1 MRCALGYQLGIKKKG
16 KIMNSTSV
24 FFSLVAGATTC
35 SPHML
40 MEDVEFMREAI
51 DLSKQGLSVT
61 ELADEMIHW
70 CELNY

>member
-1 MRCALGYQLGIKKKG
+1 
-16 KIMNSTSV
+16 MNGPDV
-24 FFSLVAGATTC
+24 FWSIVAGRTGC
-35 SPHML
+35 SPYML
-40 MEDVEFMREAI
+40 AEDKDFMREAI

>member
-1 MRCALGYQLGIKKKG
+1 
-16 KIMNSTSV
+16 MNGADV
-24 FFSLVAGATTC
+24 FWSLVAGETGC
-35 SPHML
+35 SPYML
-40 MEDVEFMREAI
+40 AEDIEFMREAI

>member
-1 MRCALGYQLGIKKKG
+1 
-16 KIMNSTSV
+16 MNSTNV
-24 FFSLVAGATTC
+24 FFSLVAGETGC
-35 SPHML
+35 SPFML
-40 MEDVEFMREAI
+40 AEDEDFMREAL

>member
-1 MRCALGYQLGIKKKG
+1 
-16 KIMNSTSV
+16 MNSTSV
-24 FFSLVAGATTC
+24 FFSLVAGATSC
-35 SPHML
+35 SPYML
-40 MEDVEFMREAI
+40 VEDEEFMREAI

>member
-1 MRCALGYQLGIKKKG
+1 
-16 KIMNSTSV
+16 MNTTNV
-24 FFSLVAGATTC
+24 FFSLVAGEPGC
-35 SPHML
+35 SPFML
-40 MEDVEFMREAI
+40 AEDEDFMREAL

>member
-1 MRCALGYQLGIKKKG
+1 MDSA
-16 KIMNSTSV
+16 SV
-24 FFSLVAGATTC
+24 FFSLVAGETSC
-35 SPHML
+35 SPYML
-40 MEDVEFMREAI
+40 MEDEEFMREAI